1 MQKKKQL
8 LSFRLTTL
16 DTVIQQRLRHKVAKQ
31 SEQIPVEP
39 RCNETPHF
47 TFKKTPRFLAS
58 LFDFGFVFRQLAR
71 SLVVGLDVE
80 VKVGVVGGQVDPPH
94 AAEEVADG
102 RLARIPFEQARGV
115 AGSGDADFLGADLE
129 HVGQVGALVER
140 GGFGG
145 LFFQELKKVEGEPV
159 RWKLN

>member
-1 MQKKKQL
+1 M
-8 LSFRLTTL
+8 R
-16 DTVIQQRLRHKVAKQ
+16 
-31 SEQIPVEP
+31 
-39 RCNETPHF
+39 
-47 TFKKTPRFLAS
+47 
-58 LFDFGFVFRQLAR
+58 
-71 SLVVGLDVE
+71 LDVE

-129 HVGQVGALVER
+129 HVWEVGALVER

-159 RWKLN
+159 RWKLNWSNSNMKWLYSSYIFFNLINLVISLVYQA